1 MAIQKG
7 GKNMAELRRT
17 AEAVWKGKLRDG
29 EGRITSESGAL
40 DDVGYSFTTRFE
52 NEPGTN
58 PEELIAAAHA
68 GCFSM
73 AFANTLAEKGYRP
86 ESIETHA
93 TCVLASQEGR
103 GFAIT
108 RMLLRVRGRVPNI
121 DRALFEQIAEEA
133 DGGCPVSNLLRE
145 GLEIELEATLV

>member
-1 MAIQKG
+1 MAQLK
-7 GKNMAELRRT
+7 RT
-17 AEAVWKGKLRDG
+17 AEAVWRGELRGG
-29 EGRITSESGAL
+29 EGRITSESGVL
-40 DDVGYSFTTRFE
+40 EDVGYSFSTRFE

-73 AFANTLAEKGYRP
+73 AFANTLAEKGYQP
-86 ESIETHA
+86 ERIETRA
-93 TCVLASQEGR
+93 TCVLASQKGG

-108 RMLLRVRGRVPNI
+108 SMLLKVRGRVPEI
-121 DRALFEQIAEEA
+121 DQALFEQIAGEA
-133 DGGCPVSNLLRE
+133 DDGCPVSNLLRE

>member
-1 MAIQKG
+1 
-7 GKNMAELRRT
+7 MAELKRT
-17 AEAVWKGKLRDG
+17 AEAVWKGDLRGGD
-29 EGRITSESGAL
+29 GRITSESGAL
-40 DDVGYSFTTRFE
+40 EDVGYSFSTRFE

-73 AFANTLAEKGYRP
+73 AFANTLAEKGYSP
-86 ESIETHA
+86 ESIRTHA
-93 TCVLASQEGR
+93 TCVLASRQGG

-108 RMLLRVRGRVPNI
+108 RMLLKVRGRVLGI
-121 DRALFEQIAEEA
+121 DQVLFERIAEEA
-133 DGGCPVSNLLRE
+133 DGACPVSNLLRE